1 MTPERIAQLIRLRHE
16 FHQHPELSGQEE
28 NTAARIADL
37 LRQAGADRV
46 LCGIGGHGVA
56 AVYES
61 GTAGP
66 TVGIRCELD
75 GLPIQELSN
84 LEYASQIAGKG
95 HLCGHDGHMVM
106 VLGVAE
112 ALKEQRPK
120 SGRVVLIFQPAEE
133 TGHGAIACRADP
145 QFAEVSPDIVLS
157 LHNLPGLELGAVELC
172 VGPANCASR
181 GMQIVL
187 TGKTSHAAAPQDGV
201 SPAGALSRLML
212 ALAGLGAG
220 GELDADYAL
229 TTVTH
234 ATLGE
239 RTVGVAPGQAE
250 LWVTLRTVSDAR
262 MERLMAEAESLVAE
276 TAKVEGLA
284 LEISYDEVFDACVN
298 DPEADT
304 VLAKACADQD
314 VACMLVDQPQRFS
327 EDFGQF
333 GKSAKAAMF
342 WLGAGQDHP
351 QLHNPDYDFPD
362 ALIPIGTAIFL
373 SAIDIVLHKTC

>member
-1 MTPERIAQLIRLRHE
+1 MQLPR
-16 FHQHPELSGQEE
+16 
-28 NTAARIADL
+28 
-37 LRQAGADRV
+37 
-46 LCGIGGHGVA
+46 
-56 AVYES
+56 
-61 GTAGP
+61 
-66 TVGIRCELD
+66 
-75 GLPIQELSN
+75 
-84 LEYASQIAGKG
+84 K
-95 HLCGHDGHMVM
+95 M
-106 VLGVAE
+106 
-112 ALKEQRPK
+112 
-120 SGRVVLIFQPAEE
+120 
-133 TGHGAIACRADP
+133 ACRRQVP
-145 QFAEVSPDIVLS
+145 C
-157 LHNLPGLELGAVELC
+157 PG
-172 VGPANCASR
+172 
-181 GMQIVL
+181 
-187 TGKTSHAAAPQDGV
+187 
-201 SPAGALSRLML
+201 LML

-373 SAIDIVLHKTC
+373 SAIDIVLHKNLLDAIHLIDQITNDSNGFYNCLRIIRYRENFIIYPDIALAGSQRLKLPVSEVVNVIETQIIGQLLATRISFDLTGRNSFAV